1 METINYEFKRGDT
14 KRLNKFNLLDK
25 NGEPITLT
33 ANDNIFFTMKL
44 RNTTE
49 AIVKKS
55 IGEGIEL
62 GEDGYYHI
70 TLEPED
76 TEDLEVSKDKKYVY
90 DIELNMIVSG
100 KLVVKTLFEG
110 KIKLLKDITL
120 KGDRTNG

>member
-14 KRLNKFNLLDK
+14 KKLNKFNLVDSA
-25 NGEPITLT
+25 GEPITLT

-55 IGEGIEL
+55 IDNGIEL

-76 TEDLEVSKDKKYVY
+76 TEELEVSSDKKYVY